1 MASTALAALP
11 AMLTVKDI
19 AAYFSISEKT
29 ARAKMHRIG
38 CARDGKYLYVMQP
51 DLLAYL
57 SELDRRPQTGNKP
70 DPAPAPRKRKRRW
83 QYNPSAEHEIPR
95 RKPNGA

>member
-51 DLLAYL
+51 
-57 SELDRRPQTGNKP
+57 ELDRRPQTGNKP
-70 DPAPAPRKRKRRW
+70 DPAPVPRKRKRRW
-83 QYNPSAEHEIPR
+83 QYNPAAEHGIPR
-95 RKPNGA
+95 RKPNGT